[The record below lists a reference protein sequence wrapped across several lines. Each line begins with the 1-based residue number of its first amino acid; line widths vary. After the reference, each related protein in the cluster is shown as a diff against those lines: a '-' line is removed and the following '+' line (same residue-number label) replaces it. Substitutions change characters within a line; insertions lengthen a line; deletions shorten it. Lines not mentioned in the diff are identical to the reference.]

1 MNSYVIVAIGPRV
14 FVPKPEGVHYLVDN
28 VPPMLCLAAPSQVY
42 FGGGVGLFAQVG
54 GAYVCVVCLFDIV
67 ES

>member
-1 MNSYVIVAIGPRV
+1 MNINVIVTIGPRV
-14 FVPKPEGVHYLVDN
+14 FVPKPQGVHYLVDN
-28 VPPMLCLAAPSQVY
+28 VPTMLRFAAPPQVY

-54 GAYVCVVCLFDIV
+54 GAYVCVVCLFDII

>member
-1 MNSYVIVAIGPRV
+1 M
-14 FVPKPEGVHYLVDN
+14 PKPEGVHYLVDN

-54 GAYVCVVCLFDIV
+54 GAYVCVVCLFDII